1 MLSVSFQIVGNFLL
15 VFAIISQNF
24 ADISN
29 DSAVIIGLDNKKD
42 KIKKKLATK
51 CEIIIG
57 LFWVIIG
64 LTLSIQSINNFIK
77 NISLCENWLFNISLI
92 ILLFI
97 ISILISKIVPILDR
111 KKIDAYANKKTD
123 GEVWIE

>member
-42 KIKKKLATK
+42 KIKKKLTTK

-57 LFWVIIG
+57 LFWVIVG

-97 ISILISKIVPILDR
+97 ISILISKFIPRLYR
-111 KKIDAYANKKTD
+111 EKIDAYVNKKTD

>member
-1 MLSVSFQIVGNFLL
+1 MLAVSFQIVGNFLL

-97 ISILISKIVPILDR
+97 ISILISKIVPRLDR

>member
-97 ISILISKIVPILDR
+97 ISILISKIVPRLDR
-111 KKIDAYANKKTD
+111 KKN
-123 GEVWIE
+123 

>member
-64 LTLSIQSINNFIK
+64 LTLSIQRINNFIK

-97 ISILISKIVPILDR
+97 ISILISKIVPRLDR
-111 KKIDAYANKKTD
+111 KKIDAYANKKTE

>member
-29 DSAVIIGLDNKKD
+29 DSTVIIGLDNKKD

-97 ISILISKIVPILDR
+97 ISILISKIVPRLDR

>member
-97 ISILISKIVPILDR
+97 ISILISKIVPRLDR

>member
-77 NISLCENWLFNISLI
+77 NISLCENWLFNISLF

-97 ISILISKIVPILDR
+97 ISILISKIVPRLDR

>member
-77 NISLCENWLFNISLI
+77 NISLCENWLFNIYLI

-97 ISILISKIVPILDR
+97 ISILISKIVPRLDR